1 MPHFFIN
8 SKNINSSQI
17 IVDDKENFNHIAKS
31 LRANI
36 GEKLL
41 LIDENRVEYTTN
53 IKEITNKTIVC
64 EIVSSEVSKRDL
76 KYNLFLAQSPLKS
89 DAQLTVMEKAT
100 ELGVRG
106 VYPIYTDNCALKKTV
121 AEKKVE
127 KWQKIMYEASK
138 QCERATIP
146 TCFELTTLKKVLEKN
161 RFDKIIAK
169 QIYRNSRLS
178 ARSFSKILYRPKL
191 F

>member
-64 EIVSSEVSKRDL
+64 EIVSSEVSKRFFS
-76 KYNLFLAQSPLKS
+76 KTFLSVVSSKQVGMVALSHCFEASYIIFCHFSTFFSATVFLS
-89 DAQLTVMEKAT
+89 AQLSV
-100 ELGVRG
+100 
-106 VYPIYTDNCALKKTV
+106 
-121 AEKKVE
+121 
-127 KWQKIMYEASK
+127 
-138 QCERATIP
+138 
-146 TCFELTTLKKVLEKN
+146 
-161 RFDKIIAK
+161 
-169 QIYRNSRLS
+169 
-178 ARSFSKILYRPKL
+178 
-191 F
+191 